1 MVPPLAPP
9 VMNCDLNVQVD
20 HKAQEIIPKADLP
33 SPRKEFSACAIGCKV
48 YVTGGRGS
56 ENGVSKDVWIYDTVH
71 EEWSKG
77 APMLIARSLTGR
89 PLGSSSAV
97 SQILHM

>member
-1 MVPPLAPP
+1 MHCIHGSFTCVLLKTLP
-9 VMNCDLNVQVD
+9 QVD
-20 HKAQEIIPKADLP
+20 HKAKEIIPKADLP

-77 APMLIARSLTGR
+77 APMLIAR
-89 PLGSSSAV
+89 
-97 SQILHM
+97 

>member
-1 MVPPLAPP
+1 MKESLIFFYK
-9 VMNCDLNVQVD
+9 VD
-20 HKAQEIIPKADLP
+20 HKAKEIIPKADLP

-77 APMLIARSLTGR
+77 APMLIAR
-89 PLGSSSAV
+89 
-97 SQILHM
+97 

>member
-1 MVPPLAPP
+1 
-9 VMNCDLNVQVD
+9 MNSHSHRKSDAMQVLDRYANLRERFQVD
-20 HKAQEIIPKADLP
+20 HKAKEIIPKADIP

-77 APMLIARSLTGR
+77 APMLIAR
-89 PLGSSSAV
+89 
-97 SQILHM
+97 

>member
-1 MVPPLAPP
+1 MELFVHSTCDNPLSS
-9 VMNCDLNVQVD
+9 VTWLQVD
-20 HKAQEIIPKADLP
+20 HKAKEIIPKADLP

-77 APMLIARSLTGR
+77 APMLIARS
-89 PLGSSSAV
+89 V
-97 SQILHM
+97 